1 MSAVDNVVAC
11 EVAWPAT
18 GQENERGRYFE
29 SIVMKDLLKCKT
41 QLTSHTVMP
50 TPAIADLS
58 LLSSNFKG
66 PRVLSVLRHPREQ

>member
-1 MSAVDNVVAC
+1 MSAVGNVVAC

-41 QLTSHTVMP
+41 QLT